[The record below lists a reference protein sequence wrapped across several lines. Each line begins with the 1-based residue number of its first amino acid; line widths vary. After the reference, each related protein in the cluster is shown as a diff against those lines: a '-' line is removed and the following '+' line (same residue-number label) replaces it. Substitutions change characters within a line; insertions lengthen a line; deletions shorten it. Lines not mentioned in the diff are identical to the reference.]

1 MSIFQ
6 IVILGA
12 AGITAL
18 VSFKL
23 PRALIWIAAIT
34 GIYLVTNWYWLA
46 GLPNPSLFAAL
57 CDAALA
63 GEILRSTHH
72 KKERWQFWTALIV
85 QTMLIIN
92 LVYTASGHLM
102 NVTLFYQSSLEFLNI
117 AAFVVIGGTA
127 ISELAGRHDNDTFSI
142 TLRNIRAFM
151 RTVLSQ
157 SKTAEG

>member
-1 MSIFQ
+1 
-6 IVILGA
+6 
-12 AGITAL
+12 
-18 VSFKL
+18 
-23 PRALIWIAAIT
+23 
-34 GIYLVTNWYWLA
+34 
-46 GLPNPSLFAAL
+46 
-57 CDAALA
+57 
-63 GEILRSTHH
+63 
-72 KKERWQFWTALIV
+72 
-85 QTMLIIN
+85 
-92 LVYTASGHLM
+92 M